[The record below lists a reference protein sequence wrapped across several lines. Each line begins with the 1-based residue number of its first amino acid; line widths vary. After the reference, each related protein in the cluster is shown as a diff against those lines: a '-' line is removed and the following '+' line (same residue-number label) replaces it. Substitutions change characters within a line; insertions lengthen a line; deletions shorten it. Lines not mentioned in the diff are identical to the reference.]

1 MTVDKMRQD
10 AQPAFVLHT
19 YPYLET
25 SLLVETF
32 TRNLG
37 RVPLVAKGAK
47 RPKSALRGLLIAFQ
61 PLQLTWTGKSE
72 LRTLHKAEWQGGQQ
86 PLRGMALIC
95 GFYLNELLIRLL
107 HRDDPHEQLFD
118 YYQETLSALN
128 TQQDYT
134 PILRHF
140 ERRMLIELGY
150 ALTLNEDVASGK
162 PLSPDEEY
170 YYEVERGPMV
180 ANGNNHNNSCP
191 QLRGKTLLDM
201 DKNNY
206 SDAVTRQQS
215 KVLMRYILRH
225 YLGEQP
231 LYSRQLLRIMQT

>member
-61 PLQLTWTGKSE
+61 PLQLTWAGKSE

-86 PLRGMALIC
+86 PLQGTALIC
-95 GFYLNELLIRLL
+95 GFYLNVDEKYYIFELDIYKKSSKCLVL
-107 HRDDPHEQLFD
+107 E
-118 YYQETLSALN
+118 
-128 TQQDYT
+128 
-134 PILRHF
+134 
-140 ERRMLIELGY
+140 IE
-150 ALTLNEDVASGK
+150 
-162 PLSPDEEY
+162 
-170 YYEVERGPMV
+170 M
-180 ANGNNHNNSCP
+180 
-191 QLRGKTLLDM
+191 
-201 DKNNY
+201 
-206 SDAVTRQQS
+206 
-215 KVLMRYILRH
+215 
-225 YLGEQP
+225 
-231 LYSRQLLRIMQT
+231 

>member
-1 MTVDKMRQD
+1 MTADKMRQD

-47 RPKSALRGLLIAFQ
+47 RPKSALRGLLVAFQ
-61 PLQLTWTGKSE
+61 PLQLTWAGKSE

-118 YYQETLSALN
+118 YYQDTLSALN

-134 PILRHF
+134 PILRQF

-162 PLSPDEEY
+162 PLNSDEEY
-170 YYEVERGPMV
+170 CYEVERGPIV
-180 ANGNNHNNSCP
+180 ANGNDGSSCP
-191 QLRGKTLLDM
+191 RLRGKTLLDM
-201 DKNNY
+201 EKNDY
-206 SDAVTRQQS
+206 SDTVTRQQS
-215 KVLMRYILRH
+215 KVLMRYILGH
-225 YLGEQP
+225 YLGEKP
-231 LYSRQLLRIMQT
+231 LYSRQLLGVMQT

>member
-1 MTVDKMRQD
+1 MTVDKMRQEV
-10 AQPAFVLHT
+10 QPAFVLHT

-32 TRNLG
+32 TRNFG

-61 PLQLTWTGKSE
+61 PLHLTWTGKSE
-72 LRTLHKAEWQGGQQ
+72 LRTLHKAEWQGGQK
-86 PLRGMALIC
+86 PLQGMALIC

-107 HRDDPHEQLFD
+107 KHDDPHEQLFD
-118 YYQETLSALN
+118 YYQEALSALN
-128 TQQDYT
+128 TQKDYI
-134 PILRHF
+134 PVLRHF

-150 ALTLNEDVASGK
+150 ALTLSEDVVSGK
-162 PLSPDEEY
+162 PLQPDEEY
-170 YYEVERGPMV
+170 YYEVERGPIEV
-180 ANGNNHNNSCP
+180 SGNGNNSCP
-191 QLRGKTLLDM
+191 QLRGKTLIDM
-201 DKNNY
+201 DKGDY
-206 SDAVTRQQS
+206 SDTVTRKQS

-231 LYSRQLLRIMQT
+231 LHSRKLLRIMQA

>member
-25 SLLVETF
+25 SLLVEIF
-32 TRNLG
+32 TQNFG
-37 RVPLVAKGAK
+37 RIPLVAKGAK

-86 PLRGMALIC
+86 PLQGMALIC

-107 HRDDPHEQLFD
+107 RRDDPHEQLFD
-118 YYQETLSALN
+118 YYQKTLSALN
-128 TQQDYT
+128 KQKDCI

-140 ERRMLIELGY
+140 EGRMLRELGY
-150 ALTLNEDVASGK
+150 ALTLDEDVASGQ
-162 PLSPDEEY
+162 PLRPDEEY
-170 YYEVERGPMV
+170 YYEVERGPMA
-180 ANGNNHNNSCP
+180 ANGSDNNSCP
-191 QLRGKTLLDM
+191 RLRGKTLLDM
-201 DKNNY
+201 DKDDY
-206 SDAVTRQQS
+206 SDTVTRQQS
-215 KVLMRYILRH
+215 KVLMRYILSH

-231 LYSRQLLRIMQT
+231 LYSRQLLRSMQT